1 MSTYLES
8 YCNITTDLQ
17 AVEPNLDGY
26 DQKRRI
32 TGHHSIVAN
41 GSPAD
46 VYTYYGTGYIGMLYR
61 DGAELGAAQATA
73 GAVDGN
79 VDGEWYYDAAGD
91 YLKVASVAD
100 PDTSHEIEAGQDWVT
115 VKTEAVGRAS
125 EMVRSLAGRP
135 IMKRLGTG
143 QQSET
148 LREWEDIIVRSAATI
163 AVADLI
169 RPYDFDRAAQLAS
182 LAYNPEETGW
192 LDMIRKGTIALW
204 NEVTPEKQQGLVRKV
219 GTHGAS
225 STGTIADVQGTA
237 TVRWD
242 AVKVKIITGG
252 TFAAGSASTVTY
264 SVWVGD
270 STGLKNTQVV
280 TAAVITGAYQT
291 LAHSLYIR
299 FAPGVYTAD
308 DEWEVLC
315 AGTEAEA
322 GTGGV
327 QSIQLSRF

>member
-8 YCNITTDLQ
+8 YCNTTTDLQ

-26 DQKRRI
+26 NQKRRI
-32 TGHHSIVAN
+32 TGHHSIVAS

-46 VYTYYGTGYIGMLYR
+46 VYTYYGTGFISMLYR
-61 DGAELGAAQATA
+61 DGAEMGAAQATA
-73 GAVDGN
+73 VAVDGN
-79 VDGEWYYDAAGD
+79 VDGEWYYDAEGD
-91 YLKVASVAD
+91 FLKFASVAD
-100 PDTSHEIEAGQDWVT
+100 PDTSHEMAAGQDWVT

-148 LREWEDIIVRSAATI
+148 LREWEDIVVRSAATI

-182 LAYNPEETGW
+182 LAYNPEGTGW

-204 NEVTPEKQQGLVRKV
+204 NEVTPEKQQGLV
-219 GTHGAS
+219 TEISQNAS

-237 TVRWD
+237 SVRWD

-252 TFAAGSASTVTY
+252 TFAPGTASTVTY

-270 STGLKNTQVV
+270 TTGLKNTQVV
-280 TAAVITGAYQT
+280 TAAVIDGSYQS
-291 LAHSLYIR
+291 LAHGLSIR
-299 FAPGVYTAD
+299 FAPGVYTAA

-327 QSIQLSRF
+327 QSIQLRRF